1 LGVFLVTLEH
11 RVAAGQT
18 PAHPDGRGAP
28 LPPWNPQEYNGAAM
42 AQDPRLG
49 TRIGE
54 YRIESRIGEGGMGVV
69 YLAEHAVLE
78 RKVALKVLT
87 PQMADDE
94 AFRQRFLRESRL
106 AARLYHPNV
115 IPIHDA
121 GESDGV
127 LYLAMHYVEGT
138 DLATVLRSRGPLSP
152 DETISILEPVAGA
165 LDEAHANGLV
175 HRDVKP
181 ANIMI
186 GTPVAG
192 SRATQVFL
200 TDFGLV
206 RRIDSQTRITE
217 SRVFVGTL
225 TYAVPEMFQGRDIDS
240 RADVYALA
248 CVLFECLTGAPPF
261 ASDMPEAM
269 IAAHLFTPPPAATS
283 SRPDLPPGIDAVLA
297 RGLAKDRKDRYPTC
311 GELMAAAREALERP
325 PVGPAV
331 RAAEPETLE
340 TAAAERFVDPTIDLP
355 PLPTMPGFG
364 PRPDLASTEAHVG
377 VPHARA
383 ESTSDVPALREVAQ
397 MPHEA
402 ALDGLAFSPDGSSL
416 ATRPLNNTASVWDVN
431 GRELARMKHNALLA
445 AVTFS
450 PKGTCLATASH
461 DRTARLWDLGGQEL
475 VRMNHRRTV
484 WAIEFSP
491 DGDRIATSS
500 QDGAVHVWDLDGRQL
515 LQVPHAQGFLLRTD
529 VPRALA
535 FSHDGHR
542 LASTGGDQMV
552 RVWDLAGRA
561 VASMHHPGGWLEDLK
576 GVSFSPDGRYVLSIG
591 EGKIAVL
598 WDLDGRAVARMTH
611 GGPVHAA
618 AFTPDGLHIATASGD
633 GAVRI
638 WGLAGHDVT
647 WMRHE
652 GVVHTVAFG
661 PDGSYLASGGSDH
674 TARLWTTEGDEIA
687 RVAHESYV
695 KAVAFSPDGRLLA
708 TAGGDKTAHVWALP
722 DPSGARGDEADG
734 RVGGGP

>member
-1 LGVFLVTLEH
+1 
-11 RVAAGQT
+11 
-18 PAHPDGRGAP
+18 
-28 LPPWNPQEYNGAAM
+28 M

-138 DLATVLRSRGPLSP
+138 DLATVLRAGGPLSP

-192 SRATQVFL
+192 SRTTQVFL

-225 TYAVPEMFQGRDIDS
+225 TYAAPEMFQGRDIDS

-325 PVGPAV
+325 PAEPAV
-331 RAAEPETLE
+331 PAAEPETLE
-340 TAAAERFVDPTIDLP
+340 NAAVERFVDPTIDLP
-355 PLPTMPGFG
+355 PLPTMPGFE
-364 PRPDLASTEAHVG
+364 PHPDLASKEADID
-377 VPHARA
+377 VPHAEA
-383 ESTSDVPALREVAQ
+383 EPSLEVPSLREVAR

-402 ALDGLAFSPDGSSL
+402 NVYALAFNPNGNSL
-416 ATRPLNNTASVWDVN
+416 VTRPLGDTAILWDLN
-431 GRELARMKHNALLA
+431 GAEIARMKHDAPLD
-445 AVTFS
+445 AVASS
-450 PKGTCLATASH
+450 PTGTSIATASH
-461 DRTARLWDLGGQEL
+461 DGTARLWDLGGQEL
-475 VRMNHRRTV
+475 VRMPHPKIV
-484 WAIEFSP
+484 WAVAYSP
-491 DGDRIATSS
+491 DGERVATSS
-500 QDGAVHVWDLDGRQL
+500 QDGTVRLWDLEGRELQRMRHSQGL
-515 LQVPHAQGFLLRTD
+515 LGAEHHRV
-529 VPRALA
+529 LA
-535 FSHDGHR
+535 FSPDGQR
-542 LASTGGDQMV
+542 LASSGGDHMV

-561 VASMHHPGGWLEDLK
+561 VASMRHPGGFLTEVR
-576 GVSFSPDGRYVLSIG
+576 GVVFSPDGRYVLSMSD
-591 EGKIAVL
+591 EKVAVL
-598 WDLDGRAVARMTH
+598 WELTGRAAARMTH
-611 GGPVHAA
+611 GGSVRAA
-618 AFTPDGLHIATASGD
+618 VFTPDGRHIATGCGD
-633 GAVRI
+633 GTVRL
-638 WGLAGHDVT
+638 WDLAGHDEL
-647 WMRHE
+647 WMRHDAA
-652 GVVHTVAFG
+652 VWALAMSA
-661 PDGSYLASGGSDH
+661 DGSYLATGSSDK
-674 TARLWTTEGDEIA
+674 TARLLTLAGDEIA
-687 RVAHESYV
+687 RLNHEGQV
-695 KAVAFSPDGRLLA
+695 TAVAFSPDGRLLA